1 MASAKEGTAKIAAC
15 LSVTHHRHGLSIPT
29 EVRPYVGGAFAGFA
43 RLIFLPLV
51 GKPIRITSVPIQ
63 VLADRQVVQF

>member
-1 MASAKEGTAKIAAC
+1 MASAKEGMAEIAAC

-29 EVRPYVGGAFAGFA
+29 EVRPYVSAALAGFA
-43 RLIFLPLV
+43 CFIFLRLV
-51 GKPIRITSVPIQ
+51 GKPIRITLGPIQ